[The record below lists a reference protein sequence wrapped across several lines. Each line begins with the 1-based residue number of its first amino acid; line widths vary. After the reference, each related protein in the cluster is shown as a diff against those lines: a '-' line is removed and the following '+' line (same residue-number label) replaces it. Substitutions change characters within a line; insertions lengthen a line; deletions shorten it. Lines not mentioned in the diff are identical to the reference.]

1 MASNLYNTMYNP
13 DVLSC
18 IANLSNDEVFTPP
31 EVANAMLDLLPQE
44 LFSDPTIT
52 FLDPACKSGVFLR
65 EIAKRLLK
73 GLEPLYPDLQ
83 ERTDHIF
90 KEQLFGIAITELT
103 SHLSRRSLYC
113 SKTANG
119 NYSVVHFDTIDGN
132 VRYKTIKHRWQNG
145 KCVFCGASQKEY
157 DRSGD
162 LESHAYELIH
172 TTRPEE
178 IFKMKF
184 DVIIGNPPYQLSD
197 GGGGAGKSAAPIYQ
211 YFVQQAKKMH
221 PRFLSMIIPSRWFNG
236 GKGLD
241 DFRHEMLNDKHM
253 SAIVDFADSKDC
265 FPSGVDIPGGICYFL
280 WDRDNHGDCSVTTHL
295 NGDEIGPVER
305 PLLEKGNDTFIRY
318 NQAISIIKKVYNPSE
333 KSFSEL
339 VSPQTPFGIV
349 TSYKGTESPQSRT
362 DVKMYISGNDKKFKG
377 KAFYAPYSMI
387 TKGHEMIPWHKIYIN
402 MAGSGSDSFPHQ
414 ILGKPFY
421 GEPDTICNQSYLVI
435 GPFANKQECENAM
448 SYIATKFFRFM
459 VLQKKNAQHA
469 MRGVYQLVPMQDFS
483 KPWTD
488 EELYEKYRISDSEIA
503 FIDSMIKPMDLGG
516 DE

>member
-1 MASNLYNTMYNP
+1 MANNSQNTMYNP

-18 IANLSNDEVFTPP
+18 LANLSNDEVFTPP

-44 LFSDPTIT
+44 LFSDPNTT

-65 EIAKRLLK
+65 EIAKRLLT

-90 KEQLFGIAITELT
+90 KHQLYGIAITELT
-103 SHLSRRSLYC
+103 SYLSRRSLYC
-113 SKTANG
+113 SKFANG
-119 NYSVVHFDTIDGN
+119 RYSVATFENVDGN
-132 VRYKTIKHRWQNG
+132 VRFKNKKHTWQDG
-145 KCVFCGASQKEY
+145 RCAFCGATKREGTY
-157 DRSGD
+157 DRAEMD
-162 LESHAYELIH
+162 VHAYEFIH
-172 TTRPEE
+172 TMHPER
-178 IFKMKF
+178 FFNMKF
-184 DVIIGNPPYQLSD
+184 DVIIGNPPYQLNI
-197 GGGGAGKSAAPIYQ
+197 GVEKENYAVPIYHK
-211 YFVQQAKKMH
+211 FIEQAKKLN
-221 PRFLSMIIPSRWFNG
+221 PRFLTMIIPARWYAG
-236 GKGLD
+236 GRGLEEFREQMLHD
-241 DFRHEMLNDKHM
+241 DRLRVIH
-253 SAIVDFADSKDC
+253 DFPDAGDV
-265 FPSGVDIPGGICYFL
+265 FPGVQIKAGVCYFL

-295 NGDEIGPVER
+295 NGDKIGPVER

-318 NQAISIIKKVYNPSE
+318 NQAIPIINKVYNPGE

-349 TSYKGTESPQSRT
+349 TSYKGTQRPQSPT
-362 DVKMYISGNDKKFKG
+362 DVKMYISGNEKKYKG

-402 MAGSGSDSFPHQ
+402 KAGSGSDSFPHQ

-435 GPFANKQECENAM
+435 GPFANRQECENAM

-459 VLQKKNAQHA
+459 VLQKKNAQDA
-469 MRGVYQLVPMQDFS
+469 MRGVYQLVPQQDFS

-488 EELYEKYRISDSEIA
+488 EELYKKYGITDSEIA